1 MEDKLTILLRL
12 FKEDKIT
19 QEEFKILSVENIKP
33 TITWPDTHTPI
44 GPKIIDWTDRPPYQ
58 GGDFIPTFYPTTC

>member
-19 QEEFKILSVENIKP
+19 QEEFKILSKERPEYVFE
-33 TITWPDTHTPI
+33 
-44 GPKIIDWTDRPPYQ
+44 PKLSDWSSPLKWIDPLKTYVN
-58 GGDFIPTFYPTTC
+58 T